1 VNKEKKERE
10 REKTMYLSEDFR
22 QENAPK
28 MHPSTV
34 GLGHMPYLQRAESVR
49 PHCPPRGENKGLKKG
64 SQTRRQPLHW
74 GLIHSHVFRVHHLLL
89 AQ

>member
-1 VNKEKKERE
+1 MNKEKKKKRERE

-34 GLGHMPYLQRAESVR
+34 GLGHMPYLQGVESVR
-49 PHCPPRGENKGLKKG
+49 PHCPPGGKNKD
-64 SQTRRQPLHW
+64 
-74 GLIHSHVFRVHHLLL
+74 
-89 AQ
+89 

>member
-1 VNKEKKERE
+1 MNKGKKKRE

-49 PHCPPRGENKGLKKG
+49 PHCPPREKTKD
-64 SQTRRQPLHW
+64 
-74 GLIHSHVFRVHHLLL
+74 
-89 AQ
+89 